1 MPSFS
6 HQLSACCSLEHVIS
20 VGNYGRG
27 RSPGRL
33 SGEVEL
39 ENTELQLLQV
49 SKGAQ
54 NLKEMIDSWS
64 KAPNANK
71 RSKDVARDLLRSA
84 IDLQES
90 LSMLAKLQ
98 DASKHMSK
106 VKRNKAA
113 NEVEFEEIS
122 SSRRFSIDGSFHR
135 LQEPR
140 HSVDGSSKGCVE
152 ELRKIIG
159 DSLFRQNLL
168 SRPSEDEMAQSS
180 RSLRFNP
187 DDEFKGPFLQTKKV
201 KQPNLIAK
209 LMGLDEVPC
218 DAIQREDAKNMSS
231 MKLPQK
237 HPILDTEILKMRK
250 AQVPREN
257 TDQRKRTLQDI
268 IERSQLKGFLRNGQV
283 EDTSN
288 SSMVSK
294 LSVSKRYDECFN
306 EDDEVPPI
314 VIVKPAKLSNREKR
328 DDKREEPQVQK
339 ADTKSAQSIKEEKVL
354 SKGRVL
360 SDKAARKEA
369 TSIEKTKTEF
379 VLKVKELDANKQK
392 QNKEAFTNNKMF
404 DDWQKPSLTTKKLEM
419 KNDIKVIKTAKSPA
433 KTSKT
438 SSKSEENVTTAVA
451 KNYHLSS
458 QAIRQQKHS
467 LNSPPK
473 HIVDNSISSL
483 KERKKTAANP
493 VKTSTTTTTTAIKAA
508 HFSKKNRK
516 KRKEDGKEV
525 KRLHK
530 TDIILPADD
539 QKACSK
545 DDKTEYEENHCEAKQ
560 NLITETAE
568 AIHVPKKNKPI
579 SNDMKCIL
587 LTNQSFF
594 MQAQELINSK
604 HQPIFRRK
612 SIESVDTTNAKLF
625 LDCANE
631 VMSRKRLQNE
641 LSRHPM
647 LQACIWSP
655 TLYHSLDHLL
665 QEISNEFE
673 KLTSY
678 NSTDHSAT
686 AEDYDLYVRLE
697 KDLRNKDML
706 IDSMW
711 DVGWLNLC
719 CVEEVDEVVGSVE
732 KEIIDWLIEELAWE
746 VL

>member
-1 MPSFS
+1 MECDKIAMSKN
-6 HQLSACCSLEHVIS
+6 SACCSLEHVVS

-27 RSPGRL
+27 RSPGRV

-39 ENTELQLLQV
+39 ENTELQLAQV

-54 NLKEMIDSWS
+54 KLKEMIDSWS
-64 KAPNANK
+64 KVPNVNR

-84 IDLQES
+84 IVLQES

-98 DASKHMSK
+98 EASKHMSK
-106 VKRNKAA
+106 VKRNKVA

-122 SSRRFSIDGSFHR
+122 SSRRFSIDGSLHR

-140 HSVDGSSKGCVE
+140 LSVDGSSKGCAD

-187 DDEFKGPFLQTKKV
+187 DDEFKEPFLQTKKV

-218 DAIQREDAKNMSS
+218 DAIQREHEKNLSS

-237 HPILDTEILKMRK
+237 HHIFYTEHPKMRK
-250 AQVPREN
+250 AQVLREN
-257 TDQRKRTLQDI
+257 TDLRKRTLQDI
-268 IERSQLKGFLRNGQV
+268 IERSQRTQLKGFLRNGQV

-294 LSVSKRYDECFN
+294 LSASKRYDECFN

-339 ADTKSAQSIKEEKVL
+339 TDTKSAQSIKEEKVL
-354 SKGRVL
+354 GKGRVL
-360 SDKAARKEA
+360 SDKTARKEA

-379 VLKVKELDANKQK
+379 FHKVKELDGNKQQQK
-392 QNKEAFTNNKMF
+392 KEAFTNNKMF
-404 DDWQKPSLTTKKLEM
+404 DDWKKPSLNTKKLEV
-419 KNDIKVIKTAKSPA
+419 KNDIKVTKTAKSLA

-438 SSKSEENVTTAVA
+438 SPKSEEKVTTAVA
-451 KNYHLSS
+451 KNHLLSS
-458 QAIRQQKHS
+458 QAIRQQKYS
-467 LNSPPK
+467 LNSMPK
-473 HIVDNSISSL
+473 HIVENSISSL

-493 VKTSTTTTTTAIKAA
+493 VKTSTTTTAAKAA
-508 HFSKKNRK
+508 KNCK
-516 KRKEDGKEV
+516 KRTDGKEV
-525 KRLHK
+525 KLVHR
-530 TDIILPADD
+530 TNIILPADN
-539 QKACSK
+539 QKAYSK

-560 NLITETAE
+560 NLIAETAE

-579 SNDMKCIL
+579 SDDMKCIL
-587 LTNQSFF
+587 LTSQSFF

-604 HQPIFRRK
+604 HQPIYRRK
-612 SIESVDTTNAKLF
+612 NIEFVDTTNAKLF

-678 NSTDHSAT
+678 NSADHSAT
-686 AEDYDLYVRLE
+686 AEDDDLYVRLE
-697 KDLRNKDML
+697 KDLQNKDML

-719 CVEEVDEVVGSVE
+719 CVEEVDEVVGRVE
-732 KEIIDWLIEELAWE
+732 KEIIDWLIEELVLE